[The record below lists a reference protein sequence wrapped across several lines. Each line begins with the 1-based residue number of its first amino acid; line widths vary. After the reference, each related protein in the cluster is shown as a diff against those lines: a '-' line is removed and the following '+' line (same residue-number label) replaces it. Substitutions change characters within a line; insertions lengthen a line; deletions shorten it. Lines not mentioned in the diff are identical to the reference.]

1 MIKPEEDSLH
11 ALVQDI
17 MYWACVGINFTLS
30 LALFIGLGSYF
41 YHRWF

>member
-11 ALVQDI
+11 ALVQNI
-17 MYWACVGINFTLS
+17 TYWACVGITCALS
-30 LALFIGLGSYF
+30 LALVIGLGSYF